1 MSPNRIVAVLTP
13 LVFAP
18 LAGAI
23 TAWLADHF
31 PGVEVSASS
40 LEEIFIAGALI
51 ALAPAAQW
59 LHGWQK
65 FEARQ
70 AEAETAVALANAPAP
85 AAPAFEEELEPEELA
100 EPEAVGEEDEFD
112 GLAGLAGVDAPEEAG
127 ELDELDDLDELDEL
141 DELEALDEP
150 EEPEEREEAPLADDE
165 QPAPAG
171 G

>member
-1 MSPNRIVAVLTP
+1 MSPNRIVALLTP

-23 TAWLADHF
+23 AAWVADNA
-31 PGVEVSASS
+31 PGIDVSASA

-65 FEARQ
+65 YESREAAAVQAAEMADAEPVPVGLDDFET
-70 AEAETAVALANAPAP
+70 EL
-85 AAPAFEEELEPEELA
+85 EEELEF
-100 EPEAVGEEDEFD
+100 ED
-112 GLAGLAGVDAPEEAG
+112 
-127 ELDELDDLDELDEL
+127 DDF
-141 DELEALDEP
+141 DELEDLEDPLLAD
-150 EEPEEREEAPLADDE
+150 EEPV
-165 QPAPAG
+165 PAG

>member
-18 LAGAI
+18 LAGAV
-23 TAWLADHF
+23 TAWLAEHF
-31 PGVEVSASS
+31 PGVEVSSSS

-70 AEAETAVALANAPAP
+70 ADAESAIGLANASAP
-85 AAPAFEEELEPEELA
+85 ASPAFAAEPEPEEP
-100 EPEAVGEEDEFD
+100 EPVDEEDE
-112 GLAGLAGVDAPEEAG
+112 LAGLEESG
-127 ELDELDDLDELDEL
+127 ELEEFDELDEL
-141 DELEALDEP
+141 DEADELDELDA
-150 EEPEEREEAPLADDE
+150 EELEDAQLADDE
-165 QPAPAG
+165 QPAPTG

>member
-1 MSPNRIVAVLTP
+1 MTPNRVVAILTP

-23 TAWLADHF
+23 ATWVAEHA

-65 FEARQ
+65 YEARE
-70 AEAETAVALANAPAP
+70 AAAADAADMADAEPAMPEDSFDDSFEDEYDFDEIEAED
-85 AAPAFEEELEPEELA
+85 FEDPL
-100 EPEAVGEEDEFD
+100 VSD
-112 GLAGLAGVDAPEEAG
+112 
-127 ELDELDDLDELDEL
+127 
-141 DELEALDEP
+141 
-150 EEPEEREEAPLADDE
+150 EEPV
-165 QPAPAG
+165 PAG